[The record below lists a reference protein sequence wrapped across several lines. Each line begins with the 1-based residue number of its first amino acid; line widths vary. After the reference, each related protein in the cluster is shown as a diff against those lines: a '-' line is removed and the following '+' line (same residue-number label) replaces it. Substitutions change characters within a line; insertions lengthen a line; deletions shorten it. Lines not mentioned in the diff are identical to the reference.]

1 MPTTLGFR
9 MSLLRTAR
17 VLILVVIVA
26 ATLLAPAVSG
36 AQSRDEVER
45 TEDARDDALSRLIAS
60 NDALDSALVEF
71 QAVHAELED
80 LTWRSVT
87 LEERIREREG
97 ETSELRASARSL
109 VLEAYMSGSGD
120 LFSLAFEAGS
130 IQDVI
135 TSQDLIDRATR
146 FEISSL
152 DRLEATR
159 REMDRLKDDLEA
171 DRLRVAE
178 LETEA
183 TALVDRMDE
192 LQRQAAEL
200 FASADAEAK
209 AALRKYQEEKRRQ
222 EALELAR
229 RQGAAAGVGSSVTPG
244 FVCPAPGSRFINDWG
259 FPRSGGRKHKGT
271 DMMAPRGSSVI
282 AVGDGTVRLKT
293 NNLGGTV
300 IYLYADH
307 GVFYYY
313 AHLDGYASGLSTG
326 DRVSSGQLI
335 GYVGDSGN
343 ALGGAT
349 HLHFEIHPGGG
360 AAVNPYPTL
369 SAAC

>member
-1 MPTTLGFR
+1 
-9 MSLLRTAR
+9 MSLPRATR
-17 VLILVVIVA
+17 VLFLAAVIA
-26 ATLLAPAVSG
+26 ASLLSPSAVG
-36 AQSRDEVER
+36 AQSRDEVDR
-45 TEDARDDALSRLIAS
+45 TEGVRDDALSRLIAS
-60 NDALDSALVEF
+60 NDAVDSALEEF
-71 QAVHAELED
+71 HAVHAELED
-80 LTWRSVT
+80 LIWRTAT

-97 ETSELRASARSL
+97 ETSQMRETARTL

-120 LFSLAFEAGS
+120 LFAVAFEAGS

-135 TSQDLIDRATR
+135 TTQDLIDRATR
-146 FEISSL
+146 FEVSSL
-152 DRLEATR
+152 DTLEATR
-159 REMDRLKDDLEA
+159 REMERLKGDLQT
-171 DRLRVAE
+171 DQVRVAE
-178 LETEA
+178 LQSQAES
-183 TALVDRMDE
+183 LVERMDE
-192 LQRQAAEL
+192 LQRDAAVAFEE
-200 FASADAEAK
+200 ADDAAK
-209 AALRKYQEEKRRQ
+209 AALRKYNEEKRRQ

-229 RQGAAAGVGSSVTPG
+229 RQGAAAGVSNSVTPG

-271 DMMAPRGSSVI
+271 DMMAPRGTKVL

-293 NNLGGTV
+293 NSLGGIV
-300 IYLYADH
+300 AFLKADH
-307 GVFYYY
+307 GVTYYY

-349 HLHFEIHPGGG
+349 HLHFEVHPGGG